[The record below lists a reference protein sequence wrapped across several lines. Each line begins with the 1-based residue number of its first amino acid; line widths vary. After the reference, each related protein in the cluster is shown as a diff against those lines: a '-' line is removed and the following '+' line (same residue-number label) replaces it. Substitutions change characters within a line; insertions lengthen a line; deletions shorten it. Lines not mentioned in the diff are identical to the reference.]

1 MESTVNLLCGIG
13 LFLCGI
19 FLMSEHTEKAFGER
33 LTHALAALTKNRFT
47 GMLTGLAVTGIIQ
60 SSSAT
65 TVMTVSFVSAG
76 IMTLSQAVGIVMG
89 ANIGTTVTS
98 LLIAFNFSALAPLAI
113 FLGVAVRILA
123 KKEKTRHMCF
133 LVVGFGLLFL
143 GMNTMS
149 LSFAHLKESE
159 AFLSFVSACKGKIPC
174 IFTGI
179 IMTAILQSSS
189 ATVGILQAL
198 ALSGIVP
205 VESAMYIIFGQN
217 IGAVVPTMLSSVGA
231 SKEAKQVGI
240 IHLLFNLVGTV
251 FFFIVFEILPFPS
264 FIKSIGNESM
274 QVSFIHIAFNVLS
287 TVLLMPFGDWLIKM
301 SDHIINVKIIR
312 TRPDEQSKIAVGYPG
327 TLLLHN
333 KITPKT

>member
-1 MESTVNLLCGIG
+1 
-13 LFLCGI
+13 
-19 FLMSEHTEKAFGER
+19 MSEHTEKAFGEKLSR
-33 LTHALAALTKNRFT
+33 TLGILTKNRFT

-98 LLIAFNFSALAPLAI
+98 LLIAFNFSQLAPLAV
-113 FLGVAVRILA
+113 FSGVAVRIFA

-149 LSFAHLKESE
+149 LSFAHLKDSE
-159 AFLSFVSACKGKIPC
+159 GFLGFVSACEGKIPC

-189 ATVGILQAL
+189 ATVGILQSL

-205 VESAMYIIFGQN
+205 AKSAMYIIFGQN
-217 IGAVVPTMLSSVGA
+217 IGAVIPTMLSSAGA

-240 IHLLFNLVGTV
+240 IHLLFNLIGTL
-251 FFFIVFEILPFPS
+251 FFFILFEIIPFPS
-264 FIKSIGNESM
+264 FISFLGNESM
-274 QVSFIHIAFNVLS
+274 QVSFMHIAFNVLS
-287 TVLLMPFGDWLIKM
+287 TVLLMPFGDLLIKM
-301 SDHIINVKIIR
+301 SDRIVNVKIIKSHR
-312 TRPDEQSKIAVGYPG
+312 KHKSTV
-327 TLLLHN
+327 
-333 KITPKT
+333 